1 MTLNFKMFKRFFFF
15 VFFVFFVFFF
25 LFVCCFFFSIHASW
39 PLCARL
45 RVCARVCD
53 CMRACV
59 QACVNE
65 SVRIFGNNNLIC
77 NNRYI
82 I

>member
-15 VFFVFFVFFF
+15 FFF
-25 LFVCCFFFSIHASW
+25 LRVG
-39 PLCARL
+39 LYARAC
-45 RVCARVCD
+45 VYARVCV
-53 CMRACV
+53 CIRACV

>member
-1 MTLNFKMFKRFFFF
+1 MRALACM
-15 VFFVFFVFFF
+15 
-25 LFVCCFFFSIHASW
+25 
-39 PLCARL
+39 
-45 RVCARVCD
+45 RVCV

>member
-1 MTLNFKMFKRFFFF
+1 MTLNFKMFKRF
-15 VFFVFFVFFF
+15 
-25 LFVCCFFFSIHASW
+25 VCCFFFLFTRVGLYARASVY
-39 PLCARL
+39 A
-45 RVCARVCD
+45 RVCA

-65 SVRIFGNNNLIC
+65 CVRIFGNNNLIC

>member
-1 MTLNFKMFKRFFFF
+1 MTLNFKMFKRFFLCFFFFFCFFFCF
-15 VFFVFFVFFF
+15 VFF
-25 LFVCCFFFSIHASW
+25 LFTRVG
-39 PLCARL
+39 LYARAC
-45 RVCARVCD
+45 VYARVCV

>member
-15 VFFVFFVFFF
+15 VFF
-25 LFVCCFFFSIHASW
+25 FSIHESW
-39 PLCARL
+39 PLCAHL
-45 RVCARVCD
+45 RVCACVCV